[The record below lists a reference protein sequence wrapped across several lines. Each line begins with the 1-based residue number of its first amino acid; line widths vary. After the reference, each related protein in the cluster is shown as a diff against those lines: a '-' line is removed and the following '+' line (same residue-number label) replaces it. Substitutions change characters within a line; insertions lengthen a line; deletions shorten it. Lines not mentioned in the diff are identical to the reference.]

1 MKTVGIIL
9 REWRADVRQIPLYG
23 IRTDLID
30 FLREYNVNI
39 ITIPIVF
46 KAKNEFEKVKE
57 VIDYCDGI
65 IFPGGKNIKEIDCQ
79 IMKYLY
85 EIDKPTLGIC
95 LGMQIMGATFNGG
108 VREKIQMRKPQ

>member
-85 EIDKPTLGIC
+85 KIDKPTLGIC
-95 LGMQIMGATFNGG
+95 LGMQIMGAAFNGG